1 MEKKILNAY
10 YNLINEYLSLINQS
24 TIIKNANNHNFLTYI
39 GLNSIFYI
47 FKIILINT
55 NDLEKALLNSQKGY
69 FFYLEYIEQIKNS
82 NILHHLNNI
91 DAIKFI
97 YNKTMNHIFKPEL
110 KNDDVKDSV
119 VVEEFKVLP
128 KIIDFSEYKNYEKRI
143 NILLNWENHDFLLE
157 NRIEISK
164 KFLLNYLS
172 IENDYSYLFD
182 YLEIIIEKTKMDYE
196 NYCKFLDEFYKSI
209 SKLIKQKKMPNKSD
223 LETICMSKYY
233 LNNDKPEEIVMS
245 KFVKSLFIV

>member
-1 MEKKILNAY
+1 MEKKIVNAY

-24 TIIKNANNHNFLTYI
+24 TIIKNTNHHNFLTYI
-39 GLNSIFYI
+39 GLNSILYI
-47 FKIILINT
+47 FKIILMNT
-55 NDLEKALLNSQKGY
+55 NDLEKALLNAQKGY
-69 FFYLEYIEQIKNS
+69 FYYLEYIEQIKNS
-82 NILHHLNNI
+82 NVLHNLNNI

-97 YNKTMNHIFKPEL
+97 YNKTLNLIFKPEPERQ
-110 KNDDVKDSV
+110 DVNEV
-119 VVEEFKVLP
+119 IQVEEFKVLP
-128 KIIDFSEYKNYEKRI
+128 KNLDFSEYKNYEKRI

-172 IENDYSYLFD
+172 IENTYFYLFD

-196 NYCKFLDEFYKSI
+196 KYSTFLGEFYKSI
-209 SKLIKQKKMPNKSD
+209 SKLIKQKKIPNKSD

-233 LNNDKPEEIVMS
+233 LNNDKSDEIDMA
-245 KFVKSLFIV
+245 KFAKGLFIV

>member
-1 MEKKILNAY
+1 MEKKIVNAY

-24 TIIKNANNHNFLTYI
+24 TIIKSTNHHNFLTYI
-39 GLNSIFYI
+39 GLNSILYI
-47 FKIILINT
+47 FKIILMNT
-55 NDLEKALLNSQKGY
+55 NDLEKALLNAQKGY
-69 FFYLEYIEQIKNS
+69 FYYLEYIEQIKNS
-82 NILHHLNNI
+82 NILHNLNNI

-97 YNKTMNHIFKPEL
+97 YNKTLNPIFKPEPERQ
-110 KNDDVKDSV
+110 DVNEV
-119 VVEEFKVLP
+119 IQVEEFKVLP
-128 KIIDFSEYKNYEKRI
+128 KNLDFSEYKNYEKRI

-172 IENDYSYLFD
+172 IENIHSYLFD

-196 NYCKFLDEFYKSI
+196 KYSTFLGEFYKLV

-223 LETICMSKYY
+223 LETIFMSRYY
-233 LNNDKPEEIVMS
+233 LNNDKSEEIDMA
-245 KFVKSLFIV
+245 KFAKGLFVV